1 MDMRDMRLETA
12 RLEAERRLVR
22 LRSEVAR
29 CVLRCVH
36 HIVSTCMLAASFR
49 VTDGAAP

>member
-29 CVLRCVH
+29 CVSMH
-36 HIVSTCMLAASFR
+36 PPPA
-49 VTDGAAP
+49 AAPYMCR